1 MKLLQL
7 PIAGDRVKVLGEA
20 YTPDD
25 DEDMAFAT
33 VSSVWIPR
41 GRSRTEVMMARAG
54 NWVLLGGVD
63 SDIVKTATIVGAGKN
78 NFGGDDGDGEIH
90 IFSPLK
96 FPQVSCGLLSD
107 SVLPHV
113 LDLLDEI
120 LTVSPSPFAFNALG
134 WR

>member
-1 MKLLQL
+1 M
-7 PIAGDRVKVLGEA
+7 LGEA

-63 SDIVKTATIVGAGKN
+63 SDIVKTATIVGGGSS

-96 FPQVSCGLLSD
+96 FPQVSFCLLPGTLYFQCD
-107 SVLPHV
+107 R
-113 LDLLDEI
+113 LLDDI
-120 LTVSPSPFAFNALG
+120 LTESIFSLNPSRLVANQQ
-134 WR
+134 

>member
-1 MKLLQL
+1 MLLQL
-7 PIAGDRVKVLGEA
+7 PITGDRVKVLGEA

-54 NWVLLGGVD
+54 NWVLIGGVD
-63 SDIVKTATIVGAGKN
+63 SDIVKTATIVGGGES

-96 FPQVSCGLLSD
+96 FPQVSFGL
-107 SVLPHV
+107 
-113 LDLLDEI
+113 
-120 LTVSPSPFAFNALG
+120 
-134 WR
+134 

>member
-1 MKLLQL
+1 LLL
-7 PIAGDRVKVLGEA
+7 FWFIALITTVFPSSFSGDRVKVLGEA

-25 DEDMAFAT
+25 DEDMSFAT

-63 SDIVKTATIVGAGKN
+63 SGIVKTATIVGAGLS
-78 NFGGDDGDGEIH
+78 NFGGDDGDGEVH

-96 FPQVSCGLLSD
+96 FPQVSFS
-107 SVLPHV
+107 S
-113 LDLLDEI
+113 
-120 LTVSPSPFAFNALG
+120 
-134 WR
+134 

>member
-1 MKLLQL
+1 L
-7 PIAGDRVKVLGEA
+7 AGDRVKVLGES

-63 SDIVKTATIVGAGKN
+63 SDIVKTATIVGAGASN
-78 NFGGDDGDGEIH
+78 YGGDDGDGEIH
-90 IFSPLK
+90 TFSPLK
-96 FPQVSCGLLSD
+96 FPQVRIHSLSCVPCDLCVAAHFISLLVS
-107 SVLPHV
+107 SLHLPRLV
-113 LDLLDEI
+113 
-120 LTVSPSPFAFNALG
+120 AKQQ
-134 WR
+134 

>member
-1 MKLLQL
+1 M
-7 PIAGDRVKVLGEA
+7 LGEA

-41 GRSRTEVMMARAG
+41 GRSRTEVMVARAG

-63 SDIVKTATIVGAGKN
+63 SDIVKTATIVGGGSS
-78 NFGGDDGDGEIH
+78 NFGSDDGDGEIH

-96 FPQVSCGLLSD
+96 FPQVSLCLLPGISYFQCD
-107 SVLPHV
+107 R
-113 LDLLDEI
+113 LLDDI
-120 LTVSPSPFAFNALG
+120 LTGFIFNPSRLVANQQ
-134 WR
+134 

>member
-1 MKLLQL
+1 M
-7 PIAGDRVKVLGEA
+7 KVLGES

-63 SDIVKTATIVGAGKN
+63 ADIVKTATIVGAGESN
-78 NFGGDDGDGEIH
+78 YGGDDGDGEIY

-96 FPQVSCGLLSD
+96 YPQVRLGVTVGSHICTSSSCHLHTCHFFSHSSFVFRCCL
-107 SVLPHV
+107 V
-113 LDLLDEI
+113 
-120 LTVSPSPFAFNALG
+120 G
-134 WR
+134 WW